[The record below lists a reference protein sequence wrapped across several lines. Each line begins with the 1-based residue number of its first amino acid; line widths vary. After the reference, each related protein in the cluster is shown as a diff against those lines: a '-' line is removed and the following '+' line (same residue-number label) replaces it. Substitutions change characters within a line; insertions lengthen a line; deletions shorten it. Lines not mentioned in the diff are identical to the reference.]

1 MLDTDLT
8 FRETEELIAS
18 TKVEGACIV
27 GSSGERIGT
36 IEHVMIDKKT
46 GQAAFVVVRFG
57 GFLGM
62 GSRFFPIPWAMLR
75 YDEGLGCYELPLEH
89 ETRVFGLPVESG
101 ESVPIR
107 ERALA
112 SRFDSGS

>member
-18 TKVEGACIV
+18 SKVEGACIV
-27 GSSGERIGT
+27 RSNGERFGT
-36 IEHVMIDKKT
+36 IEHVMIDKKS
-46 GQAAFVVVRFG
+46 GQAVFVVVRFG

-75 YDEGLGCYELPLEH
+75 YDEGLGCYEL
-89 ETRVFGLPVESG
+89 ETECETQGVPSG
-101 ESVPIR
+101 EAVPVR
-107 ERALA
+107 QTALA
-112 SRFDSGS
+112 ARAEP